1 MVDFGDTNDYA
12 DRDGG
17 DIFGTNSAPGV
28 RRGRYWDDRLQCW
41 TDKPSPA
48 IQRLMYSE
56 ATMPGDVADLASV
69 GRAEGE
75 SIWNRM
81 AAIIRARSLDVRI
94 LMDAHDRRNYGFV
107 DIPTFRRSLCYAF
120 GNQWIDL
127 AMTSAEL
134 KEICAPYL
142 SRKPNAAGEPEAFV
156 LWQKFTTDLQALA
169 DRKKPT
175 DEFLARLAEVEAR
188 EKASAKLVEDYGVTE
203 FELKS
208 CLAAIKDRL
217 LTYNSSLTAAFRR
230 IDGDSTGNVSAAEI
244 KNFFRDAYLGDVVN
258 DRTLMCMIDMADL
271 NGDDEIDYIELSNV
285 IECDDILELA
295 ALVPDKKI
303 VSKEKQMK
311 AQKVG
316 KYGCTIAELQHAAT
330 TIKEKI
336 LMWNPSVRLA
346 LKDLDESG
354 DGFLTRDEV
363 KIKLQEWYIMKYTD
377 FYTGETRG
385 EIDEKTVDTL
395 MDFVDK
401 SGDGKVDYNEF
412 TKVLIA
418 DDIMS
423 TAPPEVSTS
432 IFSYKKGAEPAHRAE
447 GAWGSNAATGFTSS
461 L

>member
-1 MVDFGDTNDYA
+1 MDLGDTNDFA

-17 DIFGTNSAPGV
+17 DIFGTKSQPGI
-28 RRGRYWDDRLQCW
+28 RRGKYWDDRLQCW

-56 ATMPGDVADLASV
+56 ATMPGDVADLEST
-69 GRAEGE
+69 GMAEGE

-81 AAIIRARSLDVRI
+81 ASLIRARSLDVRI
-94 LMDAHDRRNYGFV
+94 LMDAHDRRNFGFV
-107 DIPTFRRSLCYAF
+107 DIATFRRSLCYAF

-169 DRKKPT
+169 DLKRPT

-188 EKASAKLVEDYGVTE
+188 EKASAKLLQDYGVTE

-208 CLAAIKDRL
+208 CLMAIKDRL
-217 LTYNSSLTAAFRR
+217 LTYNKTLNDAFRR
-230 IDGDSTGNVSAAEI
+230 IDGDSTGYVSSVEI
-244 KNFFRDAYLGDVVN
+244 KNFFQDAYLGDVVN
-258 DRTLMCMIDMADL
+258 DRTLNALIDMADM
-271 NGDDEIDYIELSNV
+271 NGDDEIDYFELSKV
-285 IECDDILELA
+285 VECDDILELA
-295 ALVPDKKI
+295 SLVPDKKF
-303 VSKEKQMK
+303 VAAHLKEAKRTVGSRGATV
-311 AQKVG
+311 AQ
-316 KYGCTIAELQHAAT
+316 LQHAAT
-330 TIKEKI
+330 TIKERL
-336 LMWNPSVRLA
+336 LMRNKTVMAA
-346 LKDLDESG
+346 LKLVDEDGSG
-354 DGFLTRDEV
+354 SLSREEV
-363 KIKLQEWYIMKYTD
+363 KAMLNTYYLLKYTD
-377 FYTGETRG
+377 FYTGEVRG
-385 EIDEKTVDTL
+385 ELDVYVVDTL

-401 SGDGKVDYNEF
+401 SGDGNVDYFEF

-423 TAPPEVSTS
+423 TAPPEASTS
-432 IFSYKKGAEPAHRAE
+432 IFSYKKGASAAHRPE
-447 GAWGSNAATGFTSS
+447 GSWGSNAATGFTSS